1 MEGDHDLRVAVRL
14 MRQES
19 RRLDA
24 AIAAEQWQIDTELQ
38 NTVAGMNL
46 NQQRKRNA
54 NSQQDESARSAI
66 TMRRAG
72 YRTGRIYRYFGLRP
86 LRVPP
91 PRTDW
96 QNAREREFLKQRLH
110 CPTKQP
116 NGDIAYVKELTS
128 DDLMQLRNSADN
140 SSYNGIDKLLRLNCA
155 SGKELSKFR
164 KKCLINKFAVSPFDT
179 NS

>member
-66 TMRRAG
+66 TMRRAVLAALQPG
-72 YRTGRIYRYFGLRP
+72 GTDRAGL
-86 LRVPP
+86 LRKLRRCAIKAIQHHHGGARAPP
-91 PRTDW
+91 HPFLSLPSSTSADGGGGWKTKRRGHYQDKHGDG
-96 QNAREREFLKQRLH
+96 ARAGERDGEVEPSPSSEADSRVVHEFLAQFER
-110 CPTKQP
+110 
-116 NGDIAYVKELTS
+116 S
-128 DDLMQLRNSADN
+128 
-140 SSYNGIDKLLRLNCA
+140 
-155 SGKELSKFR
+155 
-164 KKCLINKFAVSPFDT
+164 
-179 NS
+179 